1 MVFWYREGI
10 LMTFADSYTGGSE
23 ESIAVVESIASIL
36 KTKGGDVWSLPPT
49 ATVYEA
55 VEMMADKAVG
65 ALAVLSDGKLVGI
78 VSERDYAR
86 KVILKGKSSKDT
98 LVGEIMSSPVV
109 TVDAC
114 RTVVECMRIMTAH
127 RIRHVPVLDG
137 GALAGIV
144 SIGDLVKS
152 IISAQAETIKQLRS
166 YVTGQYP
173 A

>member
-1 MVFWYREGI
+1 
-10 LMTFADSYTGGSE
+10 MTFAGDSYTGGPEDSV
-23 ESIAVVESIASIL
+23 ALVETIASIL
-36 KTKGGDVWSLPPT
+36 KTKGGDVWSLAPT

-55 VEMMADKAVG
+55 VEMMADKGVG
-65 ALAVLSDGKLVGI
+65 ALAVVSDGALAGI

-86 KVILKGKSSKDT
+86 KVILKGKSSKET
-98 LVGEIMSSPVV
+98 RVGEIMSSPVV

-137 GALAGIV
+137 GKMVGIV
-144 SIGDLVKS
+144 SIGDMVKS
-152 IISAQAETIKQLRS
+152 LISAQAETIKQLRS
-166 YVTGQYP
+166 YVTGQY